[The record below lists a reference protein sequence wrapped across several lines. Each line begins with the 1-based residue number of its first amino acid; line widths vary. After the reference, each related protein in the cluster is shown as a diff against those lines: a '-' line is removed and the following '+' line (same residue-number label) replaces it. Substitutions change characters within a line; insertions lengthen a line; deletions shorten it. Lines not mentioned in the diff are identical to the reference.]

1 MKKMTFFA
9 AFAVL
14 VACAPKTTEVIEEK
28 STTTTTMTAEISEG
42 SALYAANCGK
52 CHDLP
57 KEQKYSAEKWK
68 VIVPDMSKKAKL
80 DATAENKIMQYVL
93 WKIEQK

>member
-1 MKKMTFFA
+1 M
-9 AFAVL
+9 
-14 VACAPKTTEVIEEK
+14 
-28 STTTTTMTAEISEG
+28 
-42 SALYAANCGK
+42 YAANCGK

-93 WKIEQK
+93 WKVEQK

>member
-1 MKKMTFFA
+1 MKKLTFFA
-9 AFAVL
+9 AFAL
-14 VACAPKTTEVIEEK
+14 LAACTPKTAEVIEEK
-28 STTTTTMTAEISEG
+28 TTTTSAMTAEISEG

-57 KEQKYSAEKWK
+57 KEEKYSAEKWK
-68 VIVPDMSKKAKL
+68 MIVPDMCEKAKL

-93 WKIEQK
+93 WKVEQK